1 MSDGEPGVTDG
12 GEPGVADNEPAVPEG
27 DGGLY
32 PEMDVDE
39 PPPNA
44 TPEGAPDDEEM
55 PLADHIEEMVRRLGV
70 VVLVMAVI
78 AGIAFPFGDRIINF
92 LWYNVLPGG
101 DVARPR
107 VYHPL
112 ALMLAR
118 LKVSTLAGFVVAL
131 PVFVYETYLFMRPG
145 LYPRERKYYLAA
157 VPTSVILAAI
167 GVSFAFYLV
176 LPAIFTYFLYYSQGA
191 ANIAFGLTETFDLIV
206 LMLGTFAFI
215 FQIPLFIMLAIMMG
229 ITTRRWLETRRLYF
243 WGGFLTLAFL
253 FSPDPTGM
261 APIIVAATM
270 VTLFEGTLLLLRW
283 TGAGRHGGGL
293 TVRNLESGRPVVWVL
308 GVGAAYVASAYPM
321 PRYYDQ
327 LPAAVTD
334 LFASSDLLSVPLV
347 VGGGIIALYEGLNYL
362 LARVQAPFRVRLAV
376 ARVRLPV
383 WLAAV
388 VVGYLGSPNPTLL
401 ARVDVVSLPLP
412 QAAAIGVAIV
422 GVYEVTLAVLKW
434 RRSRRRQVP

>member
-1 MSDGEPGVTDG
+1 MSDGEPGVADG
-12 GEPGVADNEPAVPEG
+12 GEPGVADGNEP
-27 DGGLY
+27 GLY

-39 PPPNA
+39 PPPA
-44 TPEGAPDDEEM
+44 PGHEGAPDDEEM
-55 PLADHIEEMVRRLGV
+55 PLADHIEEMVRRLGA
-70 VVLVMAVI
+70 VVLVMAVV

-101 DVARPR
+101 DVARPH

-118 LKVSTLAGFVVAL
+118 LKVSTLAGFIVAL

-157 VPTSVILAAI
+157 VPTSVVLAAV
-167 GVSFAFYLV
+167 GVAFAFYLV
-176 LPAIFTYFLYYSQGA
+176 LPAIFVYFLYYSQGA

-229 ITTRRWLETRRLYF
+229 VTTRRWLETRRLYF

-270 VTLFEGTLLLLRW
+270 ITLFEGTLLLLRW
-283 TGAGRHGGGL
+283 TGTGGRGQGL
-293 TVRNLESGRPVVWVL
+293 TLESFEAARPAVWVL
-308 GVGAAYVASAYPM
+308 GAGAGYVASAAPM

-327 LPAAVTD
+327 LPAVLTD
-334 LFASSDLLSVPLV
+334 ALAGSGLLSVPLV
-347 VGGGIIALYEGLNYL
+347 IGGGAIALYEGLNYL
-362 LARVQAPFRVRLAV
+362 LARMQASVRVRRAV
-376 ARVRLPV
+376 ASVRLPV
-383 WLAAV
+383 WLLAV
-388 VVGYLGSPNPTLL
+388 VVGYLGSPNPTLVTRL
-401 ARVDVVSLPLP
+401 DV
-412 QAAAIGVAIV
+412 AALSPALSAAVAVAVV
-422 GVYEVTLAVLKW
+422 GVYEVGMAVGRW
-434 RRSRRRQVP
+434 RQSGRVR